1 LQTTND
7 AADHSE
13 LDWDYKTVPQKHL
26 DDRECYAAAGKVL
39 SGGGAI
45 NYGTWTRGPRTD
57 YNHWAEMVGDESWS
71 YDGLLPYFKKAEHHY
86 GDPQKDG
93 NQHGFDG
100 PTHIKTISLSDPDR
114 RYPLRDTVREAWKS
128 IGVKETEDSNSGV
141 TIGLSE
147 FSENWRDGAR
157 QPASQVY
164 NLKGVHIMTNTMV
177 ARVDFQESEGLEKA
191 SGVQLV
197 DGRQL
202 SATREVIISAGTYRS
217 PQVLLLS
224 GIGPTN
230 ELSSHNI
237 AVVHDLPAVGQDFL
251 DHFAICMWWKLK
263 HPEKGLALGTDQW
276 RNPAMFK
283 GLPGDWIVFSKAPD
297 EIVKAALE
305 SDEAV
310 EYDKKHLLDPAT
322 PHTESFLVYVPAGAA
337 HADTPVPIDGSHIAS
352 CILGLATT
360 SRGTITLKSSDPSDA
375 PQIDPNY
382 YATQL
387 DRVTLRAAVRQVYR
401 LMSSPEIAAVIE
413 SETPPP
419 GYPPLHVNSTDEE
432 IDARIRRAGNTFYHP
447 AGGNSMGKVVDTRLR
462 VKGVKGLR
470 VCDASVIPVSIAAH
484 LQVAVIAMAEKCAD
498 LIAEDNK

>member
-1 LQTTND
+1 
-7 AADHSE
+7 
-13 LDWDYKTVPQKHL
+13 
-26 DDRECYAAAGKVL
+26 
-39 SGGGAI
+39 
-45 NYGTWTRGPRTD
+45 
-57 YNHWAEMVGDESWS
+57 
-71 YDGLLPYFKKAEHHY
+71 
-86 GDPQKDG
+86 
-93 NQHGFDG
+93 
-100 PTHIKTISLSDPDR
+100 
-114 RYPLRDTVREAWKS
+114 
-128 IGVKETEDSNSGV
+128 
-141 TIGLSE
+141 
-147 FSENWRDGAR
+147 
-157 QPASQVY
+157 
-164 NLKGVHIMTNTMV
+164 
-177 ARVDFQESEGLEKA
+177 
-191 SGVQLV
+191 
-197 DGRQL
+197 
-202 SATREVIISAGTYRS
+202 
-217 PQVLLLS
+217 
-224 GIGPTN
+224 
-230 ELSSHNI
+230 
-237 AVVHDLPAVGQDFL
+237 
-251 DHFAICMWWKLK
+251 
-263 HPEKGLALGTDQW
+263 
-276 RNPAMFK
+276 MFK

-305 SDEAV
+305 SDEAA

-401 LMSSPEIAAVIE
+401 LMSSPEIATVIE